1 MRALV
6 QRVRDASVAVDGR
19 TVGAIGPGLLVLAGV
34 AADDGDEDRDWL
46 ARKIVA
52 LRIFDDESG
61 TMNRSVVD
69 IDGDILAVSQFT
81 LFASTRKGNRPSWSA
96 AAPPEI
102 AAPRFE
108 ALRRGARRGAGEAG
122 RDRRLRRGD
131 AGRARQRRTG
141 DDLARLAAPRIAAA
155 SRHGPLSRGDAIV
168 PDQGAVPRRPR

>member
-46 ARKIVA
+46 VRKILA

-96 AAPPEI
+96 AAPPEV
-102 AAPRFE
+102 AAPRFDAFVG
-108 ALRRGARRGAGEAG
+108 ALAAARGKSVATGVFGAAMQVALVNDGPVTICL
-122 RDRRLRRGD
+122 DSRLRE
-131 AGRARQRRTG
+131 
-141 DDLARLAAPRIAAA
+141 
-155 SRHGPLSRGDAIV
+155 
-168 PDQGAVPRRPR
+168 